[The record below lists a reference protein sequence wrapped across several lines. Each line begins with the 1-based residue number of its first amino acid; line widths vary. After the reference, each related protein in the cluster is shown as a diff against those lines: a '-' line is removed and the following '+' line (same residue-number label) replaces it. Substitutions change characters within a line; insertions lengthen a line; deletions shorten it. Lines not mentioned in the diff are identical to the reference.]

1 MRNEVAVVLLTWQR
15 IPSLRNTLKR
25 LSAQTYKSFDVYV
38 SNGNLKQKAQVEN
51 ISKQFDGQ
59 LNIWIS
65 HDGNDYYAYR
75 RLFLGRYLAKQ
86 NYKTILFLDDDIS
99 FSSSYVEKVLDQWEP
114 KTYKSGFAWTLFG
127 PNYYSDRKRVWSNN
141 HKIKYCGTGI
151 SMVDAKLFLED
162 SLVYDY
168 PPGALKIED
177 LWMSFYVDHKLRKK
191 GWKLKYMETP
201 DAIIG
206 GNDKVALFRDV
217 QKEQYNKKHFLQD
230 LIKMGWRI

>member
-25 LSAQTYKSFDVYV
+25 LSVQTYDKFDVYV
-38 SNGNLKQKAQVEN
+38 SNGNIKKTTEVED
-51 ISKQFDGQ
+51 IAKQFDGE
-59 LNIWIS
+59 LDIWVS

-75 RLFLGRYLAKQ
+75 RLFVGRYLAENK
-86 NYKTILFLDDDIS
+86 YKTILFIDDDIS
-99 FSSSYVEKVLDQWEP
+99 FSPDYVETVLDQWEP
-114 KTYKSGFAWTLFG
+114 KTYKSGFTWKLFG
-127 PNYYSDRKRVWSNN
+127 PRYYTDRERVWSND

-162 SLVYDY
+162 KLVYDY

-177 LWMSFYVDHKLRKK
+177 LWMSFYVDHKLRRK

-201 DAIIG
+201 DAVIG

-217 QKEQYNKKHFLQD
+217 QKEAYNKEHFLQD